1 MGKFWTVNGH
11 WAKKRIIFGCKVL
24 GAAVSAA
31 ETYAWHD
38 SEMKEINSLLCK
50 IHESDASRTCEDS
63 GRWESEAVVEST
75 FTRTLEDSAVFGGS
89 GSEENWMAEGDAA
102 G

>member
-1 MGKFWTVNGH
+1 MGKFWTVKGH

-24 GAAVSAA
+24 GAAVSVA
-31 ETYAWHD
+31 ETYAWQ
-38 SEMKEINSLLCK
+38 

-89 GSEENWMAEGDAA
+89 GSEENWMAESDAA